1 MRPQIRTVL
10 IALAA
15 MAAGALASTVML
27 SLPPTRSEAQPVV
40 AGPVHPIGPKHHGM
54 VIHVDQNDPA
64 VMKMALAN
72 AENLIA
78 YYEDKG
84 EEVDVEFV
92 ANGPGLHMLR
102 SDTSPVKDRI
112 AALSRKRGTVSF
124 KGCGNTIRG
133 QSRDEEK
140 AVTLIPEAS
149 IVPAG
154 IGRILERQE
163 QGWAYFRP

>member
-1 MRPQIRTVL
+1 MRSQIRTVL
-10 IALAA
+10 IALVA
-15 MAAGALASTVML
+15 MAAGALASSVVL
-27 SLPPTRSEAQPVV
+27 SLPPTQAQPI
-40 AGPVHPIGPKHHGM
+40 AAAASTQPTGPRHHGM

-64 VMKMALAN
+64 VMKMALGN
-72 AENLIA
+72 AENLLN

-84 EEVDVEFV
+84 EVVDIEFV

-112 AALSRKRGTVSF
+112 AAMSQKRKTVSF
-124 KGCGNTIRG
+124 KGCGNTIKG

-140 AVTLIPEAS
+140 AVMLIPEAS

-154 IGRILERQE
+154 VARILERQE

>member
-1 MRPQIRTVL
+1 MRSQIRTVL

-15 MAAGALASTVML
+15 MAAGALASSVVL
-27 SLPPTRSEAQPVV
+27 SLPPTPTQAQPI
-40 AGPVHPIGPKHHGM
+40 AAAPAQPTGPRHHGM
-54 VIHVDQNDPA
+54 VIHIDQNDPA
-64 VMKMALAN
+64 VMKMALGN
-72 AENLIA
+72 AENLLN

-84 EEVDVEFV
+84 EAVDIEFV

-112 AALSRKRGTVSF
+112 AAMSQKRKTVSF
-124 KGCGNTIRG
+124 KGCGNTIKG

-140 AVTLIPEAS
+140 AVMLIPEAS

-154 IGRILERQE
+154 VGRILERQE